1 MLVSCSDSYCSWV
14 RILVVEDDVAMA
26 AALNRALH
34 TAGVVADIVGLGDD
48 ALWMAQAAPYDVI
61 VLDVMLPDVDGF
73 EVCRQLRLAGVWTP
87 IIMVTARDAVA
98 DRIRGLDAGADDYLT
113 KPFSLG
119 ELLARLRALA
129 RREVVDR
136 PAMVSVGS
144 LRLDPAGRRVWRG
157 DSEVSLTAR
166 EFTLLEAFM
175 RRPGQVLSHL
185 QLLDAAWDFGYEHRS
200 NVVEVY
206 VGYLR
211 AKIDRPFGVA
221 SIDTVR
227 GVGYRLRED
236 GGG

>member
-1 MLVSCSDSYCSWV
+1 
-14 RILVVEDDVAMA
+14 MA
-26 AALNRALH
+26 ASIKRALH
-34 TAGVVADIVGLGDD
+34 AAGVVADIAVLGDE

-61 VLDVMLPDVDGF
+61 VLDVMLPDMDGVDA
-73 EVCRQLRLAGVWTP
+73 CRKLRACGVWTP
-87 IIMVTARDAVA
+87 IIMVTARDAVE

-129 RREVVDR
+129 RREVVER
-136 PAMVSVGS
+136 PPVVSVGS
-144 LRLDPAGRRVWRG
+144 LRLDPAARRVWRG
-157 DSEVSLTAR
+157 DHEVSLTAR
-166 EFTLLEAFM
+166 EFALMEALM
-175 RRPGQVLSHL
+175 QRPGQVLSHL

-206 VGYLR
+206 VRYLR
-211 AKIDRPFGVA
+211 GKVDSPFGLA
-221 SIDTVR
+221 SIETVR